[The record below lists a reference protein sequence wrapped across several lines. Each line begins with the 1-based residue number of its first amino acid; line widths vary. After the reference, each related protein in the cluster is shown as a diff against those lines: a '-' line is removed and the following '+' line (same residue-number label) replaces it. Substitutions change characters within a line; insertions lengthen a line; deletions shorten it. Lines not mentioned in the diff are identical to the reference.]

1 MDYARKTV
9 NEKAFKLMLEFLS
22 RFGIPVGS
30 AVVSGIVPICSGP
43 GGGGGRACG
52 IFNIIVFFIKKQEVD
67 YS

>member
-30 AVVSGIVPICSGP
+30 AVVSGIVLICSGP
-43 GGGGGRACG
+43 GGMHAEFL
-52 IFNIIVFFIKKQEVD
+52 ILLFFLLKSRK
-67 YS
+67 